1 MNYEL
6 ASKLWY
12 YSEGE
17 IYWNL
22 SIGQQKKGKIA
33 GYKHEKAFY
42 KHVKYKGKYYYC
54 HRIIYL
60 LHHKYLPKYIDH
72 INKIKIDNRI
82 DNLRECSVSQNIAN
96 NNGWHHK
103 DLPKGVSKNGNGF
116 IARIMING
124 KQIRLGTYKTIEE
137 AECIYK
143 QKSKEVHGEFSF
155 A

>member
-42 KHVKYKGKYYYC
+42 KHVNIRVNITIVIGLFTYY
-54 HRIIYL
+54 IIN
-60 LHHKYLPKYIDH
+60 IF
-72 INKIKIDNRI
+72 
-82 DNLRECSVSQNIAN
+82 QN
-96 NNGWHHK
+96 
-103 DLPKGVSKNGNGF
+103 
-116 IARIMING
+116 
-124 KQIRLGTYKTIEE
+124 T
-137 AECIYK
+137 
-143 QKSKEVHGEFSF
+143 
-155 A
+155 